1 MPILSKKYY
10 KCIIIK
16 AEISYCEG
24 KFQLNKILHSVIITY
39 NKSRVISISFLHDN
53 AYES

>member
-1 MPILSKKYY
+1 MPILSKILS

-16 AEISYCEG
+16 DEISYCGG

-39 NKSRVISISFLHDN
+39 NNSRVIIYRFPSR
-53 AYES
+53 